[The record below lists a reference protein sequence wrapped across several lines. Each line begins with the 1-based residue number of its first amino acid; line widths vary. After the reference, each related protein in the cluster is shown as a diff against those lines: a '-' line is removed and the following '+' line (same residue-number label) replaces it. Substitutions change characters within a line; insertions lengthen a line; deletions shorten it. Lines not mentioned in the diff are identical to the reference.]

1 MTNFYQLSRL
11 KFSMNESIK
20 AQYMYAN
27 DCGNSTFG
35 ASEEWKTTTLMP
47 RFTIWIDKNHAI
59 SISTHGEAFH
69 QGFFDIAAIS
79 ARACTHE

>member
-1 MTNFYQLSRL
+1 
-11 KFSMNESIK
+11 MNESIK

-47 RFTIWIDKNHAI
+47 RFTIGINKNHAT
-59 SISTHGEAFH
+59 SISTHGEAFR
-69 QGFFDIAAIS
+69 QDFFDIAAIRY
-79 ARACTHE
+79 RACTQK